1 MTSPEDARDRI
12 MATLTDHFGR
22 TEKHLTPE
30 EVADMTGLELGLV
43 QNSLRVL
50 HKMNKIEAVVV
61 AELAYPVKVTD
72 VVW

>member
-12 MATLTDHFGR
+12 MATLRDHFGT
-22 TEKHLTPE
+22 TEKDLSPE
-30 EVADMTGLELGLV
+30 EIADMTGIELVLV

-50 HKMNKIEAVVV
+50 HKMNKIEGAMV
-61 AELAYPVKVTD
+61 AELSHPVKVTD